1 MRMNAWKTLLLAGSV
16 CVAMGASAM
25 AADCGPLKSSDADAN
40 GKLEKA
46 EAKKAAAD
54 AWRKVVATPNK
65 AAEFEARLGA
75 KELAEGT
82 AGGGVTEKEY
92 VEIASSLFS
101 AADGDKEGSIDC
113 AELESP
119 EGKALL
125 KLLK

>member
-1 MRMNAWKTLLLAGSV
+1 MSMNAWKTLLLAGAA

-25 AADCGPLKSSDADAN
+25 AADCGTLKSSDGAAIS
-40 GKLEKA
+40 KLDKA
-46 EAKKAAAD
+46 EARKVASA
-54 AWRKVVATPNK
+54 AWRKVVALPNR
-65 AAEFEARLGA
+65 AEEFEARLGA

-101 AADGDKEGSIDC
+101 AADADKEGSIEC
-113 AELESP
+113 GELDTT